1 MSRTPRPPLS
11 GVSRRSR
18 DRRTRRGQEDRGTA
32 LVEFAIVLP
41 VLVVLLVGIVEA
53 GRVLAAQVALQG
65 AARDGARVL
74 ALGGSSA
81 EVEQAARA
89 TAGPAEVVG
98 ITQSGCDSS
107 GGGDAVVTVTAR
119 HRWRIPF
126 VAIGDREWSATAQMR
141 CEV

>member
-1 MSRTPRPPLS
+1 MVGTPRSPLS
-11 GVSRRSR
+11 GVSRSPRLRRSR
-18 DRRTRRGQEDRGTA
+18 HERGDRGAA
-32 LVEFAIVLP
+32 LVELAIVLP

-74 ALGGSSA
+74 ALGGSAS

-98 ITQSGCDSS
+98 IVQSGCD
-107 GGGDAVVTVTAR
+107 GDGGDAVVTVTAR

-126 VAIGDREWSATAQMR
+126 VDIGERDWSATARMR